1 MLVGKNFKI
10 ESDSLNVTLSKKIQR
25 KSKEGKVYTDWKAIG
40 YFATPE
46 YALAELVNQKVRD
59 TELKDLKS
67 IVKEINNLHGIIFK
81 LLPKRLQGVRKPI
94 EG

>member
-1 MLVGKNFKI
+1 MNIGDNFKI

-25 KSKEGKVYTDWKAIG
+25 KSKEGKVYTDWKAMG

-46 YALAELVNQKVRD
+46 NALAELVNQKVRD
-59 TELKDLKS
+59 TGLEDLKT
-67 IVKEINNLHGIIFK
+67 IVKEIQNLHGIIHK
-81 LLPKRLQGVRKPI
+81 ILPKHLQGVRKPI